1 MSNSKMLEANEIYH
15 DSEADAYDESHPYMR
30 NSFAQ
35 AMFEEDIDGIVAELA
50 HVGHPLRVLDCGAGT
65 GNLSLKFLDRN
76 CLVTAIDVSSKMLE
90 RLQLKAA
97 ARRPGRLLTFQKDID
112 GFLARNTD
120 SYDIVCSSS
129 FLHHLPDYLATYQRF
144 IDHCSSTSILYT
156 AFEPV
161 GLHGQRFSERLL
173 SDLDKHTYEFRV
185 RKLYRPDVFGRAV
198 RNRVVPFA
206 RTGSAQ
212 ALVDH
217 ALVEHPEL
225 GIDSSQLKAL
235 LQQSGFQNISVQW
248 RPVQRQWLTYLI
260 AKHLVHSNN
269 ALFLI
274 ARRTAA

>member
-1 MSNSKMLEANEIYH
+1 MSNSEMLRANEIYH
-15 DSEADAYDESHPYMR
+15 DSEADVYDESQPYMR

-35 AMFEEDIDGIVAELA
+35 AMFEKDIDGIVAGLA
-50 HVGHPLRVLDCGAGT
+50 RVGHPLRVLDCGAGT
-65 GNLSLKFLDRN
+65 GNLSLKFLDRD
-76 CLVTAIDVSSKMLE
+76 CLVTAADVSSKMLQ
-90 RLQLKAA
+90 RLQRKAA
-97 ARRPGRLLTFQKDID
+97 AYRTGLLVTVQEDID
-112 GFLARNTD
+112 SFLAHNTD

-129 FLHHLPDYLATYQRF
+129 FLHHLPDYLATYQRL
-144 IDHCSSTSILYT
+144 IARCSPTSILYT

-161 GLHGQRFSERLL
+161 GLHRQRFSERLL
-173 SDLDKHTYEFRV
+173 SRLDRYSCEFRV

-198 RNRVVPFA
+198 RNRLVTSA

-212 ALVDH
+212 VLVDH